1 MSLVFYGYGEP
12 AFIKIL
18 IVSVFANWAA
28 GWVVGE
34 HARFRKLAMWA
45 SVAANVGLLF
55 YFKYLAFGVGQIN
68 ACFGTAWRVPDIVL
82 PLGISFFTFQIF
94 FDFSGYSDMAIGLG
108 RMFGFHFLEN
118 FDHPYVSRSVSEF
131 WRRWHISMGTWFRDY
146 VYFPLGG
153 SRSATR
159 TRNLLNLF
167 VVWTLTGIWH
177 GANWT
182 FLVWGLMY
190 FVLIACEKL
199 LWTGRREV
207 PGAITSVFGWAYTMF
222 FVMVG
227 WVFFRR
233 DESGARLALPGH
245 PVRVRRRVRARIEN
259 AAADLGECGFPR
271 LRRPLLHALA
281 ALEPGDRGAAALRGS
296 AAHRR
301 RRPLRRLDRRHHD
314 VVRLLSGEGHPQ
326 SVHLLQLLM
335 KTSFHDTPPALL
347 LLALLAGGS
356 AIGIRSGLADYQVR
370 VRKGGAPSAKAF
382 VGHVLG
388 TMEEAMPE
396 SLRYPLITFNGA
408 FQRMIGRRTVSNSK
422 DLDVVRLA
430 NGHLAR
436 QTVWSCREA
445 NLQQEADRRAAATT
459 ALQASLAEAHC
470 LPLLRAAA
478 APIDPACPHAPAEP
492 RLCNPWP
499 TPRRPHRASGVDA
512 GRAQR
517 LHDQGLSHDRLFFKT
532 DHHLTPEVTSNL
544 FFRSPAIC
552 RLRVGDRHQHLAE
565 SHTTS
570 ATGGG
575 TGSAPLCKD
584 PFRLCGRDDICYLV
598 PR

>member
-1 MSLVFYGYGEP
+1 MLFTSPLFLFTFLPLTLLAYYGPLRWSRRLQNLLLLGVSLVFYGYGEP

-207 PGAITSVFGWAYTMF
+207 PGASTSVLGWAYTMF

-227 WVFFRR
+227 WVFFRATSLAQGWR
-233 DESGARLALPGH
+233 YLGTLFGYGVEFGLESKTRLL
-245 PVRVRRRVRARIEN
+245 ISEN
-259 AAADLGECGFPR
+259 AVFLVFAVLF
-271 LRRPLLHALA
+271 
-281 ALEPGDRGAAALRGS
+281 S
-296 AAHRR
+296 M
-301 RRPLRRLDRRHHD
+301 PLRRWSQGI
-314 VVRLLSGEGHPQ
+314 VARL
-326 SVHLLQLLM
+326 
-335 KTSFHDTPPALL
+335 
-347 LLALLAGGS
+347 
-356 AIGIRSGLADYQVR
+356 RS
-370 VRKGGAPSAKAF
+370 
-382 VGHVLG
+382 
-388 TMEEAMPE
+388 
-396 SLRYPLITFNGA
+396 
-408 FQRMIGRRTVSNSK
+408 
-422 DLDVVRLA
+422 
-430 NGHLAR
+430 
-436 QTVWSCREA
+436 
-445 NLQQEADRRAAATT
+445 
-459 ALQASLAEAHC
+459 
-470 LPLLRAAA
+470 A
-478 APIDPACPHAPAEP
+478 APLRIAGDVLYAGWIVGIMMLSVSYLAKGTH
-492 RLCNPWP
+492 NP
-499 TPRRPHRASGVDA
+499 
-512 GRAQR
+512 
-517 LHDQGLSHDRLFFKT
+517 FIYF
-532 DHHLTPEVTSNL
+532 N
-544 FFRSPAIC
+544 F
-552 RLRVGDRHQHLAE
+552 
-565 SHTTS
+565 
-570 ATGGG
+570 
-575 TGSAPLCKD
+575 
-584 PFRLCGRDDICYLV
+584 
-598 PR
+598 